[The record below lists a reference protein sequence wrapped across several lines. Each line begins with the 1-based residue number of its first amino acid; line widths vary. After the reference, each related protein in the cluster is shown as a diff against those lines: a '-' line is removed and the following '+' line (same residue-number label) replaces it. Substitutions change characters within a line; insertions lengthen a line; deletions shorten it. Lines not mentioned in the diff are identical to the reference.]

1 MFACL
6 RTHRHEQPRRQRVGD
21 PTCHLQHATIS
32 SLGFRTFPDFHKV
45 VVGLLA
51 ESLYFPCMSCRP
63 CCPSWDVLLSSGL
76 LGSGPECFSLSL
88 LKCLAQASDRPCP
101 AGSVFLA
108 RRWGQV
114 SSANESDGPGRGETS
129 TTAGSLQ
136 SHQRRGSRTG
146 PALLIIIMIVFWSD
160 FQHILVGG
168 KSANA
173 SAPGLCTY
181 YNLPQ
186 A

>member
-1 MFACL
+1 MSPTVLVEEKPA
-6 RTHRHEQPRRQRVGD
+6 RRQA
-21 PTCHLQHATIS
+21 HY
-32 SLGFRTFPDFHKV
+32 K
-45 VVGLLA
+45 
-51 ESLYFPCMSCRP
+51 
-63 CCPSWDVLLSSGL
+63 
-76 LGSGPECFSLSL
+76 
-88 LKCLAQASDRPCP
+88 
-101 AGSVFLA
+101 
-108 RRWGQV
+108 
-114 SSANESDGPGRGETS
+114 
-129 TTAGSLQ
+129 